1 MTGRTIGKY
10 RVQGHLGAGAMGTVF
25 KALDET
31 LDREVAIK
39 FLKPGLTD
47 PDSLVRFRREA
58 TTLAR
63 LNHPAIATIYELF
76 EHEIDLSIVMEF
88 VLGETLEALT
98 RRLGCLAPD
107 QAVFIIDHVLSALAH
122 THTAG
127 IVHCDI
133 KPANVMVTAGGS
145 VKIMDFGTAR
155 VRGSRQGGP
164 SGYLM
169 GTPAYMPPEQLLGQQ
184 VDARTDLYA
193 VGVLIYRLL
202 TGTVPFTADTPI
214 DAMRKQITEAPVP
227 ASRHRLDLPDWCDR
241 ILTRALAKHPSD
253 RFQTAEGFR
262 DALRDASGLPAPEAG
277 RLPAIIVVPATDVA
291 DSSDAGTAD
300 APVPA
305 STIAATERVV
315 PGPSLLESAQSN
327 RPRAARSVAL
337 FAAAAA
343 ILLAVATL
351 RAPSA
356 RVGTTAPVGAA
367 SVPTGCPVADSR
379 VVSAAAAPT
388 PPATE
393 PVPDEAA
400 PPRAPEIYAFE
411 ARIVAGNQKSHQ
423 ECKCRVVLA
432 DGKITW
438 RSEDDR
444 RVDTVAYHRVES
456 MVYSRGR
463 DPLWNGPAGA
473 TPVVRTSRGPFA
485 ALRLAPERDWL
496 SLRVT
501 DPRLQFVVLRFDDFA
516 EARNALNALE
526 KRIGL
531 RIAALSKRQS

>member
-1 MTGRTIGKY
+1 
-10 RVQGHLGAGAMGTVF
+10 
-25 KALDET
+25 DET

-47 PDSLVRFRREA
+47 PDSLGRFRREA

-63 LNHPAIATIYELF
+63 LNHPAIATIYDLF
-76 EHEIDLSIVMEF
+76 EH
-88 VLGETLEALT
+88 VL
-98 RRLGCLAPD
+98 RRP
-107 QAVFIIDHVLSALAH
+107 AH
-122 THTAG
+122 TDTAG

-169 GTPAYMPPEQLLGQQ
+169 GTPAYMRPEQLLGRQ
-184 VDARTDLYA
+184 VDARTHLFA

-337 FAAAAA
+337 FAAPAA

-356 RVGTTAPVGAA
+356 RVGTTALVGAA
-367 SVPTGCPVADSR
+367 SIPTGCPVADSR
-379 VVSAAAAPT
+379 VV
-388 PPATE
+388 
-393 PVPDEAA
+393 
-400 PPRAPEIYAFE
+400 
-411 ARIVAGNQKSHQ
+411 
-423 ECKCRVVLA
+423 
-432 DGKITW
+432 
-438 RSEDDR
+438 
-444 RVDTVAYHRVES
+444 
-456 MVYSRGR
+456 
-463 DPLWNGPAGA
+463 
-473 TPVVRTSRGPFA
+473 
-485 ALRLAPERDWL
+485 
-496 SLRVT
+496 
-501 DPRLQFVVLRFDDFA
+501 
-516 EARNALNALE
+516 
-526 KRIGL
+526 
-531 RIAALSKRQS
+531 

>member
-1 MTGRTIGKY
+1 
-10 RVQGHLGAGAMGTVF
+10 
-25 KALDET
+25 
-31 LDREVAIK
+31 
-39 FLKPGLTD
+39 
-47 PDSLVRFRREA
+47 
-58 TTLAR
+58 
-63 LNHPAIATIYELF
+63 
-76 EHEIDLSIVMEF
+76 
-88 VLGETLEALT
+88 
-98 RRLGCLAPD
+98 
-107 QAVFIIDHVLSALAH
+107 
-122 THTAG
+122 
-127 IVHCDI
+127 
-133 KPANVMVTAGGS
+133 
-145 VKIMDFGTAR
+145 
-155 VRGSRQGGP
+155 
-164 SGYLM
+164 
-169 GTPAYMPPEQLLGQQ
+169 
-184 VDARTDLYA
+184 
-193 VGVLIYRLL
+193 
-202 TGTVPFTADTPI
+202 
-214 DAMRKQITEAPVP
+214 
-227 ASRHRLDLPDWCDR
+227 
-241 ILTRALAKHPSD
+241 
-253 RFQTAEGFR
+253 
-262 DALRDASGLPAPEAG
+262 
-277 RLPAIIVVPATDVA
+277 LPAIIVVPATDVA

-367 SVPTGCPVADSR
+367 AVPTGCPVADSR